1 MQAKGANNKRV
12 PGLIDWGFQILA
24 VILFVAGV
32 YIAFP
37 IPFLT
42 GIYGLFEAKKA
53 EDKYRRRWITFTLIS
68 VILTIAMFIAW
79 LILSP
84 SGGIEQVPSE
94 QTEWQPAR

>member
-42 GIYGLFEAKKA
+42 GIYGLFEAKKSRMNIV
-53 EDKYRRRWITFTLIS
+53 DDGL
-68 VILTIAMFIAW
+68 
-79 LILSP
+79 LSH
-84 SGGIEQVPSE
+84 
-94 QTEWQPAR
+94 